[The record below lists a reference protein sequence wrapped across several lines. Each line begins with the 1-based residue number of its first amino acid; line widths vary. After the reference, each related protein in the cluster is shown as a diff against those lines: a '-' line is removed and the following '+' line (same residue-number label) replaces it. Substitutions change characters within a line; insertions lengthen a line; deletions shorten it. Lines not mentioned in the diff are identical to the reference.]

1 VTITEQERWRYARHL
16 LLPDFGVAAQEKF
29 KRAKVLVV
37 GAGGLGSPALLYLA
51 GAGVGRLGVAD
62 FDVVEESNLQRQVL
76 HTTADIGRPK
86 TESAAEKLRALN
98 PLVEVVEHR
107 ERLVAANAFALID
120 SYDIIV
126 NGVDNFP
133 TRFLLNDACVMH
145 RKLLVD
151 GGVLQFIGYAMTI
164 KGGETA
170 CYRCLFPAF
179 IEPGAAQCAT
189 EDGVFGPGPGLIGT
203 IQAMETLKLIS
214 GVGRPLF
221 NRMIV
226 FDALSM
232 SFDEVVLTRDE
243 ACPVCGK
250 HPAVTKLHDHEV
262 HSATC
267 RICMAGAIGRP
278 AHWDATLVA
287 KDDDGD
293 A

>member
-16 LLPDFGVAAQEKF
+16 LLPDFGAAAQEKL

-51 GAGVGRLGVAD
+51 AAGVGTLGVAD

-76 HTTADIGRPK
+76 HTTADIGRAK

-98 PLVEVVEHR
+98 PMVEVVEHR
-107 ERLVAANAFALID
+107 ERFVAANAFALID
-120 SYDIIV
+120 RYDVIV

-133 TRFLLNDACVMH
+133 ARFLVNDACVMR

-170 CYRCLFPAF
+170 CYRCLFPTF
-179 IEPGAAQCAT
+179 IDPGDAQCAT
-189 EDGVFGPGPGLIGT
+189 EEGVFGPVPGLIGT
-203 IQAMETLKLIS
+203 IQAMEAIKLIT
-214 GVGRPLF
+214 GVGQPLY
-221 NRMIV
+221 NRMLL
-226 FDALSM
+226 FDALSI
-232 SFDEVVLTRDE
+232 SFDEVVVLRDD

-250 HPAVTKLHDHEV
+250 HPEVTELRDHEV

-278 AHWDATLVA
+278 AHWDSTLVSRG
-287 KDDDGD
+287 DDSD